1 MILDHSS
8 SLLAGRQ
15 AGLRYALSLPR
26 VAPTGLTGAQ
36 MGHRP
41 GSSLEFMDHRDYQP
55 GDDLRRIDWSAYART
70 DRLTVK
76 LYREEVSPHL
86 DVLLDGSR
94 SMNLEN
100 TAKLQ
105 AALGLAALLATAAE
119 NAGFSRRVYQT
130 DSGCREV
137 AGGHLSC
144 EAWQGLSF
152 DSTQPPG
159 QALAQHAPSFRRRG
173 MRVFL
178 SDLLWMGDP
187 MQALGP
193 LAHGATLLVIVQVL
207 AEMDVNPPTHGNIR
221 LTDSETGQ
229 SRDLFID
236 AAAQQLYRQ
245 NLARHQQLWQQA
257 CQGVGARLVSF
268 TAETLL
274 RDWNIEDLLSTGV
287 LRTV

>member
-1 MILDHSS
+1 MTLDFTP

-15 AGLRYALSLPR
+15 AGLRYAVSLPR
-26 VAPTGLTGAQ
+26 VAPSGSAGAQ
-36 MGHRP
+36 LGHRP

-86 DVLLDGSR
+86 DLLLDGSR

-100 TAKLQ
+100 SAKLQ
-105 AALGLAALLATAAE
+105 ASLGLAALLSTAAE

-130 DSGCREV
+130 DTGCREI

-144 EAWQGLSF
+144 EGWQGLSF
-152 DSTQPPG
+152 DSTLPTG
-159 QALAQHAPSFRRRG
+159 QAIAQHPPSFRRRG
-173 MRVFL
+173 VRVFL

-193 LAHGATLLVIVQVL
+193 LSHNATLLVVVQVL
-207 AEMDVNPPTHGNIR
+207 ADVDVNPPSHGNIR
-221 LTDSETGQ
+221 LIDSETQQ

-236 AAAQQLYRQ
+236 AAAQQHYRRNFTQ
-245 NLARHQQLWQQA
+245 HQQLWQQA
-257 CQGVGARLVSF
+257 CHSVGARFVSMSAENLV
-268 TAETLL
+268 
-274 RDWNIEDLLSTGV
+274 RDWNVEELLSMGV

>member
-1 MILDHSS
+1 MTLDLAPL
-8 SLLAGRQ
+8 LLAGRQ

-105 AALGLAALLATAAE
+105 ATLGLTALFTTAAE
-119 NAGFSRRVYQT
+119 NAGFSRRLYQT
-130 DSGCREV
+130 NSGCREV

-144 EAWQGLSF
+144 EAWHGLSF
-152 DSTQPPG
+152 DSTQSPSQAITRNPPT
-159 QALAQHAPSFRRRG
+159 LRRRG
-173 MRVFL
+173 VRVFI

-187 MQALGP
+187 MQILGP
-193 LAHGATLLVIVQVL
+193 LSHGATLLVIAQVL
-207 AEMDVNPPTHGNIR
+207 AEVDANPPTHGNIR

-229 SRDLFID
+229 TRDLFID
-236 AAAQQLYRQ
+236 AAAQQLYRR
-245 NLARHQQLWQQA
+245 NLAQHQQLWRQA
-257 CQGVGARLVSF
+257 CHSVGARLVTF
-268 TAETLL
+268 TAETLV
-274 RDWNIEDLLSTGV
+274 RDWNVEDLLQTGV